1 MNDPLVLMFAMFVV
15 SLLLVVAGVAI
26 WSIGYDRRVRLTH
39 ALNQLG
45 EILKLTD
52 EALQSRSPEKQN
64 SVNSRIAEWDEKFS
78 RDCGLNIPQLSWTP
92 ALS

>member
-26 WSIGYDRRVRLTH
+26 WSIGYARRVRLTH

-45 EILKLTD
+45 EILKLTN
-52 EALQSRSPEKQN
+52 EALQSQSPEKR
-64 SVNSRIAEWDEKFS
+64 STVNSRIAEWDKRYS
-78 RDCGLNIPQLSWTP
+78 QDCGLNIPQISWTP
-92 ALS
+92 AV